1 MKIAIVHDYLI
12 QYGGAEKVVEVFHEL
27 FPDAP
32 IFTTIYSKRRFP
44 EYFKEIDIKTSF
56 MQNFPFLEKHF
67 KKYLLF
73 YPKAIECLN
82 LKGYDLVL
90 SSSSA
95 FAKGV
100 KKNNNTCHICYCHA
114 PMRFVWDYKRY
125 IEKED
130 IGIFTK
136 KVLPLAIKWLKE
148 WDLKTVNRVDYYIVN
163 SEYIRNKI
171 KKYYK
176 RDATVINPPINV
188 KGFKTSDK
196 IGDYFLIVS
205 RLNAYKNIDLVVD
218 VFNDLGLKLKIVGSG
233 PYKEALENMV
243 NDSNIEFLGRLDDEE
258 LKEVYSKCRA
268 YIFPGEEDFGISPI
282 EAQASGRPVIAY
294 GYGGALETV
303 VERVTGI
310 FFRENSKNSLK
321 EAIRSFIE
329 MEEKFNK
336 EAIIENALRFDKSI
350 FKYKIIDF
358 LNNKYKEY
366 FKIKCEN

>member
-44 EYFKEIDIKTSF
+44 EYFKEIDVKTSF
-56 MQNFPFLEKHF
+56 MQNFPFLDKHF

-73 YPKAIECLN
+73 YPRAIESLN
-82 LKGYDLVL
+82 LRGYDLIL

-95 FAKGV
+95 FAKGA

-130 IGIFTK
+130 IGIVTRK
-136 KVLPLAIKWLKE
+136 ILPLAIKRLKK
-148 WDLKTVNRVDYYIVN
+148 WDLKTVNRVDYYIAN
-163 SEYIRNKI
+163 SEYIKNKI
-171 KKYYK
+171 KQYYN

-188 KGFKTSDK
+188 KDFKISNK
-196 IGDYFLIVS
+196 IEDYFLIVS

-218 VFNDLGLKLKIVGSG
+218 VFNNQGLKLKIVGSG
-233 PYKEALENMV
+233 PYREVLENMA
-243 NDSNIEFLGRLDDEE
+243 NTSNIEFLGRLDDKE

-268 YIFPGEEDFGISPI
+268 YIFPGKEDFGISPV

-294 GYGGALETV
+294 GDGGALETV
-303 VERVTGI
+303 IEGVTGL
-310 FFRENSKNSLK
+310 FFKKNSKDSLID
-321 EAIRSFIE
+321 AIKYFLKIEDSFNQKSIT
-329 MEEKFNK
+329 N
-336 EAIIENALRFDKSI
+336 NALRFDKGV
-350 FKYKIIDF
+350 FKNNIREF
-358 LNNKYKEY
+358 LHKKYREY
-366 FKIKCEN
+366 FKIK